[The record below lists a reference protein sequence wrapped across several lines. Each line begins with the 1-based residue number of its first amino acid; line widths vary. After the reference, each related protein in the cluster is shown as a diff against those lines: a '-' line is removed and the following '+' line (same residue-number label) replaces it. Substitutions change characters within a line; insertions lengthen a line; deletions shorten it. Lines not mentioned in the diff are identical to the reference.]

1 MPMIDIMMAEAVMPK
16 VEPTVDRS
24 EPIVSNNETITPTT
38 VPWLDSPPITPTTGP
53 WLDSPPITNSTP
65 AAQINPALMAEL
77 ESLRANLHQDLQMW
91 IAAGDLARP
100 NGYVYA
106 VDLGQLLLYFAN
118 QDDLENYTSVRKL
131 AMRNLI
137 LDDPSDPYTQGFVGW
152 RYSPTEALDASST
165 SEGLLVAKAL
175 WRGFQQFYDPVDEEL
190 SLLILEGYAKH
201 AFVDQEIWLIRNYFN
216 LKTRSFAPNS
226 YLVNYDPDFVQ
237 EVAESINNSDLAELA
252 QNSNDLIRQGQA
264 PSGLLHTMVLPEVKI
279 LYPDSD
285 IVVFSPNDII
295 QFSNAC
301 AIAEKVIKND
311 PELARQT
318 LGFAESKLDTLMTYY
333 YGQTGNPVT
342 EEPARLSEWSCLVRV
357 AAKLNEPALTEH
369 FIERALPFWKSF
381 DEQPGEPRL
390 YQTGQILLAIDAVV
404 ENDILR
410 SNSQ

>member
-1 MPMIDIMMAEAVMPK
+1 
-16 VEPTVDRS
+16 
-24 EPIVSNNETITPTT
+24 
-38 VPWLDSPPITPTTGP
+38 
-53 WLDSPPITNSTP
+53 
-65 AAQINPALMAEL
+65 
-77 ESLRANLHQDLQMW
+77 
-91 IAAGDLARP
+91 
-100 NGYVYA
+100 
-106 VDLGQLLLYFAN
+106 
-118 QDDLENYTSVRKL
+118 
-131 AMRNLI
+131 
-137 LDDPSDPYTQGFVGW
+137 
-152 RYSPTEALDASST
+152 
-165 SEGLLVAKAL
+165 
-175 WRGFQQFYDPVDEEL
+175 
-190 SLLILEGYAKH
+190 
-201 AFVDQEIWLIRNYFN
+201 
-216 LKTRSFAPNS
+216 
-226 YLVNYDPDFVQ
+226 
-237 EVAESINNSDLAELA
+237 
-252 QNSNDLIRQGQA
+252 
-264 PSGLLHTMVLPEVKI
+264 MVLPEVKI

-342 EEPARLSEWSCLVRV
+342 EEPARLSEWTCLVRV
-357 AAKLNEPALTEH
+357 AAKLNEPALTED